1 VVSMGSAQEAIAAS
15 KQQQQ
20 YTDRVRYTDDSSI
33 TFRKE
38 AEIDRLWEI
47 SRDLTFTLGLVRF
60 FAVLKEAWLWRHSEG
75 RAGSYAFK
83 ARLLLLENAEITF
96 KSTFLSLS
104 SQLSYII
111 KQN

>member
-60 FAVLKEAWLWRHSEG
+60 FAVLKEV
-75 RAGSYAFK
+75 SYAHQACIYLIQCK
-83 ARLLLLENAEITF
+83 NSNSV
-96 KSTFLSLS
+96 K
-104 SQLSYII
+104 Y
-111 KQN
+111 